1 MWGRR
6 CGSGNLNHPIVALT
20 PTLRQLLH
28 EHIHLAPAAWTQ
40 APAPVRASFSS
51 PFEPAQRLA
60 HELERLPPSLLTWW
74 AALPDAH
81 ILLGDQRGYSR
92 GRLPDDPHG
101 RANVVQIA
109 LADLANPAE
118 GLGHAWFWIAHLLD
132 HHLGCLDTAEGPWL
146 SDGAGFSPR
155 WQEVGQ
161 RIAALARLGYSA
173 QPEAAANPHAYLAA
187 GVALFIA
194 DRAALNVQD
203 PKLERLLA
211 TTLLHEGFCRRA
223 LTATTPANQV

>member
-1 MWGRR
+1 M
-6 CGSGNLNHPIVALT
+6 ALT

-60 HELERLPPSLLTWW
+60 QEVGRLPPSLLTWW
-74 AALPDAH
+74 AGLPDGH
-81 ILLGDQRGYSR
+81 ILLADQHGYTP
-92 GRLPDDPHG
+92 GRLADDSHG
-101 RANVVQIA
+101 RTNVAQLA
-109 LADLANPAE
+109 LADLADPTGNR
-118 GLGHAWFWIAHLLD
+118 GDAWYWIAHLLD
-132 HHLGCLDTAEGPWL
+132 HHLGCLGAADGAWL
-146 SDGAGFSPR
+146 SDGAGINAR

-161 RIAALARLGYSA
+161 RIAVLARLGYNP
-173 QPEAAANPHAYLAA
+173 QPGAATNPHAYLAA
-187 GVALFIA
+187 GLALFIA

-223 LTATTPANQV
+223 LTVTT

>member
-1 MWGRR
+1 
-6 CGSGNLNHPIVALT
+6 VALT
-20 PTLRQLLH
+20 STLRQLLH

-40 APAPVRASFSS
+40 APASVRDSFNS

-60 HELERLPPSLLTWW
+60 GGLQRLPPSLLTWW
-74 AALPDAH
+74 AALPHAH
-81 ILLGDQRGYSR
+81 ILIGDQRGYTP
-92 GRLPDDPHG
+92 GRLPNDPHD
-101 RANVVQIA
+101 RANVAQIA
-109 LADLANPAE
+109 LTDLANPA
-118 GLGHAWFWIAHLLD
+118 GDLGDVWFWVAHLLD
-132 HHLGCLDTAEGPWL
+132 HHLGCLGAADGAWL
-146 SDGAGFSPR
+146 SDGAGFTLR

-161 RIAALARLGYSA
+161 RIAALARLGYSP
-173 QPEAAANPHAYLAA
+173 QHDAAANPHTYLAA

-223 LTATTPANQV
+223 LTATT